1 MKTRLTYGLLAL
13 AIFLGEVVIA
23 LFVHDNFIR
32 PFVGDVLVILLLY
45 FAIRTVFPTKIK
57 RLPVWLFLFGAA
69 VEGAQ
74 YFRIVE
80 LLGLQSIPFFKVLI
94 GTTFDWRDI
103 LCYAA
108 GAALALLFERK
119 KS

>member
-1 MKTRLTYGLLAL
+1 M
-13 AIFLGEVVIA
+13 
-23 LFVHDNFIR
+23 
-32 PFVGDVLVILLLY
+32 
-45 FAIRTVFPTKIK
+45 
-57 RLPVWLFLFGAA
+57 WLFLFGAA

-103 LCYAA
+103 LCYAV